1 MSRAGKKCLFED
13 DVRQL
18 LGMPRIEDPKADT
31 SLEKAYGLA
40 HGKAD
45 ITRQM
50 SKLQA
55 SDEVVE
61 VPDIPGFGA
70 RYGRKFLLPF
80 LLLLLLVVGAA
91 FLTGAIISASSSAKK
106 QQQALSGSS
115 AYHPRRNRH
124 GRSRLRGRNDENN
137 DQVVNRENW
146 KALQAKAAREARKR
160 WASHRQRAEMQ
171 EESDISQHGKPPGT
185 SSIKNDLEK
194 FAWKGQTGWSTQ
206 NGGSPHSGLKTDVHV
221 NAQADGRKQGRF
233 GAGIYDW

>member
-31 SLEKAYGLA
+31 SLEKAYSVGNS
-40 HGKAD
+40 KAD

-55 SDEVVE
+55 SDEAVE

-91 FLTGAIISASSSAKK
+91 FLTGAIVQASSSTKR
-106 QQQALSGSS
+106 QQQALRGASS
-115 AYHPRRNRH
+115 YHPRRNRH
-124 GRSRLRGRNDENN
+124 GRSRSRADND
-137 DQVVNRENW
+137 DDSVVNKENW
-146 KALQAKAAREARKR
+146 KALQAKADREAQKR
-160 WASHRQRAEMQ
+160 SASHRQRAEMQ
-171 EESDISQHGKPPGT
+171 EESNINQHGKHPGG
-185 SSIKNDLEK
+185 SAIKDDLEK
-194 FAWKGQTGWSTQ
+194 FAWKGQTGWSMQ
-206 NGGSPHSGLKTDVHV
+206 NGGSPHSGMKATGHV
-221 NAQADGRKQGRF
+221 NMPASGGKQGRF